1 MWSPD
6 RHTALGR
13 LIRLA
18 TAFAIAATA
27 AACFQP
33 VYGERNAV
41 GGSALRD
48 ALASVDV
55 LQIVAPKGSRLARI
69 AVETRNELV
78 FDLTGGSGSAPP
90 THQLKINLVQTG
102 GALIVDPVTQ
112 RLVYNNFGLDAYY
125 TMTEI
130 GSGKSVLTGIASAR
144 VTHNAP
150 GQEQRF
156 AQARALRDA
165 ETRAAKVIADMVRS
179 RLASYFVAGT

>member
-6 RHTALGR
+6 PHSALDR

-18 TAFAIAATA
+18 TTIAIAATA

-55 LQIVAPKGSRLARI
+55 AQIAAPKGSHLARI
-69 AVETRNELV
+69 AVETRNELI

-90 THQLKINLVQTG
+90 THRLTIHLGQTG
-102 GALIVDPVTQ
+102 GALIVDPLTQ
-112 RLVYNNFGLDAYY
+112 RMVYNNYGIDANFTMIEIAANKAVLSGL
-125 TMTEI
+125 
-130 GSGKSVLTGIASAR
+130 ASTR
-144 VTHNAP
+144 VTYNAP
-150 GQEQRF
+150 GEEQRF

-165 ETRAAKVIADMVRS
+165 ETRAAKVIADMIRS